1 MAELCAAA
9 SQTLI
14 RQHAMLPRKSL
25 LEQMQ
30 VGSVPQ
36 LPMPPV
42 RNLLAQSFWSD
53 ECWVSECAQNNTRGD
68 GKGDGTERTAQ
79 VGSSGVLCAATEP
92 ARAKAKTTAGT
103 FMMAAVFVGV
113 QDRSIV

>member
-1 MAELCAAA
+1 MAELCAAV

-14 RQHAMLPRKSL
+14 RQQAMLPRKSL

-30 VGSVPQ
+30 AGSVPQ

-53 ECWVSECAQNNTRGD
+53 EHWVSECAQRDRN
-68 GKGDGTERTAQ
+68 GDGTGRTAQ
-79 VGSSGVLCAATEP
+79 SGSSGPPCAATEP
-92 ARAKAKTTAGT
+92 ARARAKTAAGT
-103 FMMAAVFVGV
+103 FMMAAVFGGV
-113 QDRSIV
+113 RDRSIV